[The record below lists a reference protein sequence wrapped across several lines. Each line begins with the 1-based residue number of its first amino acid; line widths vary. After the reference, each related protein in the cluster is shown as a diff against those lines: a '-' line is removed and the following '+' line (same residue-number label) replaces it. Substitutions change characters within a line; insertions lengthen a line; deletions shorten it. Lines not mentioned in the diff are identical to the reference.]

1 MDLQAKVDISF
12 SLLYTYKAD
21 IKKESR
27 KTATLFLVEISGIEP
42 LTAAS
47 PRHRANAMIIIK
59 SRGHAVRQR

>member
-42 LTAAS
+42 LTS
-47 PRHRANAMIIIK
+47 
-59 SRGHAVRQR
+59 